1 MVGLDCS
8 PYSGLLHSQRVA
20 HLDVDKQQ
28 IKKEEGVVVKLQDQH
43 VWEVPYLFTWHFPTI
58 PSNICVH
65 ASLASE

>member
-8 PYSGLLHSQRVA
+8 PYSVLLHSQHVA

-58 PSNICVH
+58 RSNICAH

>member
-43 VWEVPYLFTWHFPTI
+43 VWEVPYLFILHFPTI
-58 PSNICVH
+58 PSNICAP
-65 ASLASE
+65 ASLTSE